1 MLGFARRS
9 LVGALHHTAS
19 YGGLPAPPRWACR
32 RVWSRRFSVTSAL
45 EFEFDLKRRAL
56 EGDVPAAAEL
66 GKLYL
71 DAENRDA
78 RQWLELAAEREVV
91 ESQYL
96 LGVLLNDST
105 TSTVAPVAGGTETE
119 GREQVLREIEQAKK
133 EARQKR
139 KQRLARQ
146 RSAAQQPSVES
157 GPTSD
162 ADLCVYWLRCAAR
175 AGHGPAM
182 VYLGNVLL
190 QRHRAGGSI
199 GDGQEAL
206 LWYQRAASL
215 QPTPQPD
222 ALFNLGTLCFSGQ
235 PGLVE
240 ADLVRSMQYFEQGAK
255 CGDVGCM
262 FWVGHCHLAG
272 EGGAEVNVNKALAWL
287 SHAAQLDH
295 PGAHY
300 HLALAYRSGQAPVD
314 AVPPLSAERR
324 AQLFSHHLHAAADLG
339 DGDALFL
346 LADLCLAEDDVD
358 GEPSSAR
365 HHDPAAAVSY
375 LHRAAAA
382 GQPDAT
388 VTLGA
393 LFYAGKHVPQDKRR
407 AFELYN
413 TAAELGSKE
422 AWRNLASMYFLGDG
436 VPKSEEIAKEIMKV
450 VFHKE

>member
-1 MLGFARRS
+1 MLRFARRS
-9 LVGALHHTAS
+9 LVRA
-19 YGGLPAPPRWACR
+19 LPAHGGARLER
-32 RVWSRRFSVTSAL
+32 GRVWARLFSDTSAL
-45 EFEFDLKRRAL
+45 ELDLKRRAL
-56 EGDVPAAAEL
+56 EGDVQAAAEL
-66 GKLYL
+66 GKMFL
-71 DAENRDA
+71 DNAHSDA

-96 LGVLLNDST
+96 LGVFLNDST
-105 TSTVAPVAGGTETE
+105 TATASAVETE
-119 GREQVLREIEQAKK
+119 GREQVLREIELAKK
-133 EARQKR
+133 EARRKR
-139 KQRLARQ
+139 KERLARQ
-146 RSAAQQPSVES
+146 RSAAHQAEPLGAS

-190 QRHRAGGSI
+190 QKHRAGGPV

-206 LWYQRAASL
+206 LWYQKAASL
-215 QPTPQPD
+215 QPTAQAD

-240 ADLVRSMQYFEQGAK
+240 VDLARSMHYFEQGAE
-255 CGDVGCM
+255 CGDAGCM

-272 EGGAEVNVNKALAWL
+272 EGGAEVNVQKALAWL
-287 SHAAQLDH
+287 SRAAQLDH
-295 PGAHY
+295 PSAHY

-314 AVPPLSAERR
+314 TLGAERS

-339 DGDALFL
+339 DGDALFV
-346 LADLCLAEDDVD
+346 LADLCLGEDG
-358 GEPSSAR
+358 GEPSSAQ

-413 TAAELGSKE
+413 DAAELGSKE

-436 VPKSEEIAKEIMKV
+436 VPKSEEIAREIMKV
-450 VFHKE
+450 VFDKKG